1 MPNTFTLI
9 QAITV
14 GSGGQAAI
22 DFTSIPSTYTDLCL
36 KLSARGTT
44 NNIAENFTTRL
55 NGSSSSIYTAML
67 LYSAGTAAAS
77 AVSANQAQLDYGLMP
92 GVPATTSTFGNAEI
106 YIPNY
111 AGNANK
117 SLSIDEVTENNATTS
132 YAAFISGIWAST
144 SAINQITLTASAGN
158 FAQYSTAY
166 LYGIV
171 KS

>member
-1 MPNTFTLI
+1 MPNTYTLI

-55 NGSSSSIYTAML
+55 NGSSSSIYTARL
-67 LYSAGTAAAS
+67 LYGQGAS
-77 AVSANQAQLDYGLMP
+77 ALSATSANQAQLDYGLMP
-92 GVPATTSTFGNAEI
+92 AVLATTSTFGNAEI

-111 AGNANK
+111 AGSTNK
-117 SLSIDEVTENNATTS
+117 SLYVDEVTENNATTS
-132 YAAFISGIWAST
+132 YIASIAGLWAST
-144 SAINQITLTASAGN
+144 SAINQITLTASGGN

-171 KS
+171 NS